1 MYAFRIILPIS
12 YLELNY
18 AHADSADIAEK
29 RLYLESASMIHFS
42 HFTTYLF
49 LEYFPL

>member
-29 RLYLESASMIHFS
+29 K
-42 HFTTYLF
+42 TLF
-49 LEYFPL
+49 RNQLA